1 MFKDNSIDIDLLSTD
16 ELKEILGIFKLQKDN
31 REQYKVKH
39 KMEDI
44 VMITF
49 LALMSNA
56 NEWTEI
62 YNFAIH
68 HEKWLKKFLK
78 LKNGIPSHD
87 TIQRV
92 ISILNPQEL
101 YNDCLKYIIK
111 KIDDLTS
118 KEENEKDV
126 LSMDGKTSNGSSRS
140 KLTTEEIKPV
150 NTMSIYSHNYGI
162 SLVQDYIDEKSNEIP
177 MGPELIKKLKLNNCI
192 LTADALN
199 TQKDTV
205 EAIIKAKGD
214 YVLALKKNQKRFYE
228 DVKDYFEDKVNIK
241 KIEDYFEETEKSHS
255 KIITRKYYMTND
267 IKWLHGHKKW
277 KNLKSIGVEF
287 KTIENI
293 QTGEITKENRYF
305 IISFENNIHDFSD
318 AVRKHW
324 GVENN
329 LHAPLDIIFLE
340 DKNKTL
346 EKNGAKNLG
355 ILRRIVLNI
364 LKFIQCYYNKM
375 SLKLIRFD
383 ISMDVE
389 TGLEK
394 VFKILNTKQ
403 IKSLLKENA

>member
-1 MFKDNSIDIDLLSTD
+1 MAKKCKKLEEIKEMFKDNSIDIDLLSTD
-16 ELKEILGIFKLQKDN
+16 ELKKILGIFKLQKDN

-150 NTMSIYSHNYGI
+150 NKTI
-162 SLVQDYIDEKSNEIP
+162 S
-177 MGPELIKKLKLNNCI
+177 
-192 LTADALN
+192 
-199 TQKDTV
+199 
-205 EAIIKAKGD
+205 
-214 YVLALKKNQKRFYE
+214 
-228 DVKDYFEDKVNIK
+228 
-241 KIEDYFEETEKSHS
+241 
-255 KIITRKYYMTND
+255 TRKAMKYLWDQN
-267 IKWLHGHKKW
+267 
-277 KNLKSIGVEF
+277 
-287 KTIENI
+287 
-293 QTGEITKENRYF
+293 
-305 IISFENNIHDFSD
+305 
-318 AVRKHW
+318 
-324 GVENN
+324 
-329 LHAPLDIIFLE
+329 
-340 DKNKTL
+340 
-346 EKNGAKNLG
+346 
-355 ILRRIVLNI
+355 
-364 LKFIQCYYNKM
+364 
-375 SLKLIRFD
+375 
-383 ISMDVE
+383 
-389 TGLEK
+389 
-394 VFKILNTKQ
+394 
-403 IKSLLKENA
+403 